1 MANGKWMVKQ
11 EPETYSFDD
20 LIREGK
26 TEWSGVRN
34 FQARNNLRL
43 MKIGDKVLF
52 YHSVSEK
59 AVVGLAEVT
68 REAFQDST
76 DSTEKWV
83 SVEIKPLE
91 KFAKPVTLEAIKQH
105 EKLRNIQLVKQSR
118 LSVMKLTEEEFE
130 TILTMNSE

>member
-118 LSVMKLTEEEFE
+118 LSVMKLTNEEFE